1 MRANEDSSPNRTRR
15 PQSQTKELFKMT
27 PPRNPRNSTSEQV
40 DEAPGLIER
49 EQVEVERDIP
59 ADDNDPI
66 ERIEGNKPED
76 PPVER

>member
-1 MRANEDSSPNRTRR
+1 VGAIEDSSPNRTRR
-15 PQSQTKELFKMT
+15 PQSQMKELFEMM

-66 ERIEGNKPED
+66 ERIEGNEPED
-76 PPVER
+76 PPVEG

>member
-1 MRANEDSSPNRTRR
+1 
-15 PQSQTKELFKMT
+15 MT

-40 DEAPGLIER
+40 DEAPGLIES

-66 ERIEGNKPED
+66 DRIEGNEPED
-76 PPVER
+76 PPVEG